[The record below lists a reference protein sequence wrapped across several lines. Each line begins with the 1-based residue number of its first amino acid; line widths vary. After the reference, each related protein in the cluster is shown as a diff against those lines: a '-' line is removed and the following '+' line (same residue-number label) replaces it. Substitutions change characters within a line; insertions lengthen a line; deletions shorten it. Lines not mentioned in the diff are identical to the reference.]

1 MELSVQIEN
10 LFRRDRSK
18 LVGFIR
24 ERVRSKE
31 EAEDILQDVFANV
44 LAAASEVTEPIENLG
59 AWVFT
64 AIRNRIID
72 SYRKKRPQT
81 FTDTIYSDDEGD
93 VASFENFLS
102 DITLSPERSLV
113 SRTIREAVL
122 EALGGMEA
130 ARGKR
135 VALLGLTFKPNTDD
149 MRDSPAIAVAQALTD
164 AGVKVRAYDPEGM
177 EQARPLMR
185 DVEFASGPYEVAEQA
200 DAVVLVTEWDVFRAL
215 DLKRLVSRMAQPIFV
230 DLRNVYPSE
239 DLLEAGFSWHAIGRG
254 SSPQPPAMRDPRGET
269 VAQAARSAVRQRNE
283 R

>member
-1 MELSVQIEN
+1 MKTVVRDNKDMELGLQIEN

-93 VASFENFLS
+93 IASFENFLS
-102 DITLSPERSLV
+102 DISLGPERSLV
-113 SRTIREAVL
+113 SRTIREAI
-122 EALGGMEA
+122 M
-130 ARGKR
+130 
-135 VALLGLTFKPNTDD
+135 T
-149 MRDSPAIAVAQALTD
+149 
-164 AGVKVRAYDPEGM
+164 
-177 EQARPLMR
+177 
-185 DVEFASGPYEVAEQA
+185 
-200 DAVVLVTEWDVFRAL
+200 AL
-215 DLKRLVSRMAQPIFV
+215 DELPKEQKYAFVKNEFEGVSFREMAEETGENINTLLARKRYAVLYLRKRLKELY
-230 DLRNVYPSE
+230 DTLH
-239 DLLEAGFSWHAIGRG
+239 D
-254 SSPQPPAMRDPRGET
+254 
-269 VAQAARSAVRQRNE
+269 
-283 R
+283 

>member
-1 MELSVQIEN
+1 MKTVVRDKQDMELGLQIEN

-93 VASFENFLS
+93 VAQFENFLS
-102 DITLSPERSLV
+102 DITMSPERSLV
-113 SRTIREAVL
+113 SRTIREAVM
-122 EALGGMEA
+122 EALDELPKEQKYAFVKNEFEGVSFREMAEETGENINTLL
-130 ARGKR
+130 ARKR
-135 VALLGLTFKPNTDD
+135 Y
-149 MRDSPAIAVAQALTD
+149 AVLYL
-164 AGVKVRAYDPEGM
+164 R
-177 EQARPLMR
+177 
-185 DVEFASGPYEVAEQA
+185 
-200 DAVVLVTEWDVFRAL
+200 
-215 DLKRLVSRMAQPIFV
+215 KRLKE
-230 DLRNVYPSE
+230 LYENLHE
-239 DLLEAGFSWHAIGRG
+239 
-254 SSPQPPAMRDPRGET
+254 
-269 VAQAARSAVRQRNE
+269 
-283 R
+283 